1 MLNNA
6 PRRISRTA
14 LALTLLAALFGTIAP
29 ALFAQSDPLASWN
42 DGAVKK
48 NILDFVRRTTTSGS
62 QDLVSVAQ
70 RIARLIESEVVQL

>member
-48 NILDFVRRTTTSGS
+48 TFSISSGARQPQAARTWSRSRSASLG
-62 QDLVSVAQ
+62 
-70 RIARLIESEVVQL
+70 